1 MYFCIFRLISYSSI
15 PVQSMLHNKPDPR
28 CLLGYVAATE
38 RRLATSVFV
47 FLLTVFF
54 FAVSA
59 QAADQPA
66 ATANPAGPAGTPT
79 AMVALVN
86 RLVERGA
93 LTKEDSAEMLLLAEA
108 DAADARAQVALTQ
121 AALAQAAA
129 AEARARAYA
138 AMLRAAQAKLAAGE
152 TAPAANVV
160 SQAPSP
166 GPATVPQVQSPAP
179 PAVVAAA
186 PAAAGK
192 VFTPSPIASSASS
205 NSPEGSSSGV
215 GRALLS
221 PGDGRRPR
229 TTDSA
234 AAAES
239 VPDDTVRVT
248 YVPEVVK
255 QELRQ
260 EVKQDVLDEA
270 RKEGWATPQAVPGWV
285 SKFRLFGDLR
295 TRYEALLY
303 PAGND
308 DTGAFPNFNAINTG
322 APFDTAGTIFSPQ
335 LNVNQ
340 DRQRERLRVR
350 LGAEIDLGQNFS
362 AGVRVATGQNGSPVT
377 ENQTLGAV
385 GTSGQGGDFSNYALW
400 LDRGFMK
407 YELGGMPDKDL
418 SFTLGRFDN
427 PFFATSMIWANDLGF
442 DGAVV
447 QGKFPVGEDVTPF
460 FAMGAF
466 PVFDTDLNF
475 ATNQPSKFKSQDKW
489 LYAAQLGTT
498 LDLGK
503 DFGLKVGAAYYL
515 FQNISGKL
523 SDPFTP
529 FTTSDAG
536 NTDSTRP
543 AFAQTGNTYMA
554 LRDIV
559 PGPLNN
565 NGTIDQFQYF
575 GLASK
580 FHELAL
586 DTKLDFNQFEPFQIS
601 LEGEYVKNLGFDR
614 PSIAAIAV
622 NNLGTATSGTGPVL
636 GSNTAWLV
644 RLTMGD
650 AVLQKLWD
658 WNANIGYR
666 RVGSDSVVDGFC
678 DADFGGGGTNFK
690 GLTAG
695 ANLAFTP
702 DVWLGVRWFSATQ
715 AAGPTFKNDIIQV
728 DLNSKF

>member
-1 MYFCIFRLISYSSI
+1 MRGGIRHCFPILRLWRLLRPSNLCDFVVRKAVLLLLFCLRVAFSL
-15 PVQSMLHNKPDPR
+15 VL
-28 CLLGYVAATE
+28 CGALLC
-38 RRLATSVFV
+38 SVK
-47 FLLTVFF
+47 
-54 FAVSA
+54 
-59 QAADQPA
+59 AADQ
-66 ATANPAGPAGTPT
+66 TAQAGNSGDPAGMPT
-79 AMVALVN
+79 AMTALVN

-93 LTKEDSAEMLLLAEA
+93 LTKQDSAELLLLEEA
-108 DAADARAQVALTQ
+108 DAADARAQAALTQ

-138 AMLRAAQAKLAAGE
+138 ALLRAATAKTATPAQAAATTNQLSAAGVAV
-152 TAPAANVV
+152 APA
-160 SQAPSP
+160 
-166 GPATVPQVQSPAP
+166 VPQIQSPAP
-179 PAVVAAA
+179 TAAVAAPVVAAPEVVA
-186 PAAAGK
+186 AVPAATS
-192 VFTPSPIASSASS
+192 VPSNQSAVPD
-205 NSPEGSSSGV
+205 SPGGV
-215 GRALLS
+215 GR
-221 PGDGRRPR
+221 PR
-229 TTDSA
+229 LTDSSA
-234 AAAES
+234 AAADES
-239 VPDDTVRVT
+239 VPDDTIRVT
-248 YVPEVVK
+248 YVPDAVK
-255 QELRQ
+255 DQLRQ

-308 DTGAFPNFNAINTG
+308 DTGPFPNFNAINTG
-322 APFDTAGTIFSPQ
+322 APYDTNLSNPNLAPQ

-385 GTSGQGGDFSNYALW
+385 GTSGQGGDFSSYALW

-427 PFFATSMIWANDLGF
+427 PFFATSMIWATDLGF

-475 ATNQPSKFKSQDKW
+475 ATNQPAKFKSQDKW

-498 LDLGK
+498 VDLGK
-503 DFGLKVGAAYYL
+503 DFGLKVGAAYYF

-529 FTTSDAG
+529 LSTADIG
-536 NTDSTRP
+536 DTDSTRP
-543 AFAQTGNTYMA
+543 TFAQTGNTYMA

-559 PGPLNN
+559 SSALNN
-565 NGTIDQFQYF
+565 YGQIDQFQYF

-614 PSIAAIAV
+614 ASIAASAV
-622 NNLGTATSGTGPVL
+622 NNLGTVASGSGPFL

-678 DADFGGGGTNFK
+678 DSDFGGGGTNFK

-695 ANLAFTP
+695 ANLAFTR
-702 DVWLGVRWFSATQ
+702 DVWFGVRWFSATQ
-715 AAGPTFKNDIIQV
+715 VAGPTFKNDIIQV

>member
-1 MYFCIFRLISYSSI
+1 
-15 PVQSMLHNKPDPR
+15 
-28 CLLGYVAATE
+28 VAAKMRGE
-38 RRLATSVFV
+38 ARGRVPNLRFLQLLRLSKLCDFVVRKAVLPPSFCLRVAFSFVLCGALICSV
-47 FLLTVFF
+47 T
-54 FAVSA
+54 
-59 QAADQPA
+59 AADQTAPAGNAGDPA
-66 ATANPAGPAGTPT
+66 AMPT
-79 AMVALVN
+79 AMTALVN

-93 LTKEDSAEMLLLAEA
+93 LTKQDSAELLLLEEA
-108 DAADARAQVALTQ
+108 DAADARAQAALTQ
-121 AALAQAAA
+121 AALAKAAA

-138 AMLRAAQAKLAAGE
+138 ALLQAAMAKTSAPAQSAAATSQTSAAGVAVAPAVPQVQGPAPTAAMAAQTPE
-152 TAPAANVV
+152 VPVPVV
-160 SQAPSP
+160 SQA
-166 GPATVPQVQSPAP
+166 GAATPPVVVSVPK
-179 PAVVAAA
+179 VAL
-186 PAAAGK
+186 
-192 VFTPSPIASSASS
+192 TPS
-205 NSPEGSSSGV
+205 
-215 GRALLS
+215 LS
-221 PGDGRRPR
+221 P
-229 TTDSA
+229 SA
-234 AAAES
+234 AAAADES
-239 VPDDTVRVT
+239 VPDDTIRVT
-248 YVPEVVK
+248 YVPDAVK
-255 QELRQ
+255 DQLRQ

-270 RKEGWATPQAVPGWV
+270 RKEGWATPQAVPTWV

-322 APFDTAGTIFSPQ
+322 APYDTSLSNPNFAPQ

-385 GTSGQGGDFSNYALW
+385 GTSGQGGNFSSYALW

-442 DGAVV
+442 DGAMV

-489 LYAAQLGTT
+489 LYAAQLGTN

-503 DFGLKVGAAYYL
+503 DFGLKVGAAYYF

-529 FTTSDAG
+529 LSSADVG
-536 NTDSTRP
+536 DTDSTRP
-543 AFAQTGNTYMA
+543 TFAQTGNTYMA
-554 LRDIV
+554 LRDII
-559 PGPLNN
+559 PSTLNN

-614 PSIAAIAV
+614 TTIAASAV
-622 NNLGTATSGTGPVL
+622 NNLGTVTSGTGPFL

-715 AAGPTFKNDIIQV
+715 VAGPTFKNDIIQV